1 MIISRHSIELQVENT
16 LAIILYLAIPPSFLW
31 HVSASFFIIFVY
43 ILLLASFVVLKQ
55 PINVKKLQFAIL
67 LSLLYFYIAVK
78 DGATLIGIAIKSLI
92 PFILLYNG
100 QSCKRVINNFIKIY
114 SLCMIPSL
122 LVYCLVVLCGVELP
136 FSNVEA
142 LNSVKTYTYRQYP
155 FLVTTDNILS
165 PGYYRFMSWFDEP
178 GVVGT
183 ISGTLLIIKGGGLK
197 SWDSWVLFLSGLLS
211 FSLAFFIILCTNVLM
226 FQSLREKMILG
237 CLIGLMVILFYNNG
251 IVNELLFQRLNVE
264 DGTWSGDNR
273 TTAQMESFMKTYIFS
288 EKFLWG
294 YGNFYAHNVVNYGGA
309 SYKDLLIDY
318 GLFGFGLL
326 CCFTIVHAYS
336 RLGLS
341 KQFFLYVFIWIAIIY
356 QRPFITSIFY
366 FVLLYFPVSY
376 LEELKKEAR
385 YAQYN

>member
-1 MIISRHSIELQVENT
+1 MIISRHSIELQVENI

-31 HVSASFFIIFVY
+31 QVNASFFIIFVY
-43 ILLLASFVVLKQ
+43 ILLFASFIVLKQ
-55 PINVKKLQFAIL
+55 TINVKNLQFVIL
-67 LSLLYFYIAVK
+67 LWLLYFYIAIK
-78 DGATLIGIAIKSLI
+78 DGATLTGIAIKSLI
-92 PFILLYNG
+92 PFMLLYNG
-100 QSCKRVINNFIKIY
+100 RSCKRVINNFIKIY
-114 SLCMIPSL
+114 SLCMVPSL

-142 LNSVKTYTYRQYP
+142 LNSVKSYAYRQYP

-183 ISGTLLIIKGGGLK
+183 ISGILLLMKGGRLK

-211 FSLAFFIILCTNVLM
+211 FSLAFFIILCTKVLM
-226 FQSLREKMILG
+226 FQSLRNKIILG
-237 CLIGLMVILFYNNG
+237 CSIGIMVILLYNNE
-251 IVNELLFQRLNVE
+251 IVNELLFQRLKVE

-273 TTAQMESFMKTYIFS
+273 TTAQMESFMKTYVLS
-288 EKFLWG
+288 DKFIWG
-294 YGNFYAHNVVNYGGA
+294 YGNLYAQNVVNCGGA
-309 SYKDLLIDY
+309 SYKDLLINY

-326 CCFTIVHAYS
+326 CCFTVVHAYL

-341 KQFFLYVFIWIAIIY
+341 KQFFLYVFMWIAIIY

-366 FVLLYFPVSY
+366 FALLYFPTLY
-376 LEELKKEAR
+376 LEELKKEIL
-385 YAQYN
+385 

>member
-1 MIISRHSIELQVENT
+1 MIISRHSIELQVENI

-31 HVSASFFIIFVY
+31 QVNASFFIIFVY
-43 ILLLASFVVLKQ
+43 ILLFASFIVLKQ
-55 PINVKKLQFAIL
+55 TINIKNLQFVIL
-67 LSLLYFYIAVK
+67 LWLLYFYIAIK
-78 DGATLIGIAIKSLI
+78 DGATLTGIAIKSLI
-92 PFILLYNG
+92 PFMLLYNG
-100 QSCKRVINNFIKIY
+100 RSCKRVINNFIKIY
-114 SLCMIPSL
+114 SLCMVPSL

-142 LNSVKTYTYRQYP
+142 LNSVKSYAYRQYP

-183 ISGTLLIIKGGGLK
+183 ISGILLLMKGGRLK

-211 FSLAFFIILCTNVLM
+211 FSLAFFIILCINVLM
-226 FQSLREKMILG
+226 FQSLRNKIILG
-237 CLIGLMVILFYNNG
+237 CSIGIMVILLYNNE
-251 IVNELLFQRLNVE
+251 IVNELLFQRLKVE

-273 TTAQMESFMKTYIFS
+273 TTAQMESFMKTYVLS
-288 EKFLWG
+288 DKFIWG
-294 YGNFYAHNVVNYGGA
+294 YGNLYAQNVVNYGGA
-309 SYKDLLIDY
+309 SYKDLLINY

-326 CCFTIVHAYS
+326 CCFTVVHAYL

-341 KQFFLYVFIWIAIIY
+341 KQFFLYVFMWIAIIY

-366 FVLLYFPVSY
+366 FALLYFPTLY
-376 LEELKKEAR
+376 LEELKKEIR
-385 YAQYN
+385 